1 MILIQTL
8 ILVTFF
14 YSLLLPKKARRI
26 VILVLVLAV
35 INELITT
42 YLASIGKNFSYIS
55 SIYLIANNS
64 LWIFLLFKVFQKKY
78 ILIVLLSTL
87 AFALFDFI
95 FVSGTDKFSFNT
107 FIFYSFFYILIFIKE
122 SFSCLKNEKLS
133 FFYSNDF
140 ILISA
145 PVLFFFGLSFIF
157 GFKSKKLSEVIIF
170 SNFNLYQTIIMFVN
184 IIYYSLINIYIYKE
198 RKLKNA

>member
-8 ILVTFF
+8 ILLTFF

-42 YLASIGKNFSYIS
+42 YLVSIGKNFSYIS

-122 SFSCLKNEKLS
+122 SFSYLKNEKLS

-140 ILISA
+140 IVISA

-157 GFKSKKLSEVIIF
+157 GFKSKKLSEVVIF